1 MTVSLFLETAFLAA
15 RVHFSFLRSSEP
27 ATTLACGGLQPCLPG
42 KEGEMDLPKC
52 QKCNNGTLIPLSDY
66 GQEGSSVLFKA
77 WVCTNPECGFSLRVD
92 KGEVSYGKKVEHK
105 H

>member
-1 MTVSLFLETAFLAA
+1 LDGGERAAAFA
-15 RVHFSFLRSSEP
+15 
-27 ATTLACGGLQPCLPG
+27 LPG

-52 QKCNNGTLIPLSDY
+52 QKCNHGILIPLSDY

-92 KGEVSYGKKVEHK
+92 KGEVSYGKKIEHK